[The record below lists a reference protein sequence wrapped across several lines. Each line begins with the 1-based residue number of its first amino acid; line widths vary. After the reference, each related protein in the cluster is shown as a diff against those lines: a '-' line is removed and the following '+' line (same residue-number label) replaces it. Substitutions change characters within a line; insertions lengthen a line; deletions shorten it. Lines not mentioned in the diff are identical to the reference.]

1 MNAPKY
7 ADYTT
12 MSARYCIAKGTLQ
25 NWVSA
30 RRVPFIK
37 LGGRVLFDLDEMD
50 AFVAQHRV
58 EPLGNLPRIRA

>member
-1 MNAPKY
+1 MNASKY
-7 ADYTT
+7 GDYAETA
-12 MSARYCIAKGTLQ
+12 ARYCIAKGTLQ

-37 LGGRVLFDLDEMD
+37 LGGRIVFDLDEMD

-58 EPLGNLPRIRA
+58 EPLESKARF